1 MPDATTLLHLSAEAR
16 EFVDAR
22 PPRFGTLASIN
33 EDGSPHQAVLWY
45 RLEAD
50 GSILLNSRVG
60 RRWPTNLLRDA
71 RASFMVDDGY
81 HWVALRGEAG
91 MLRQGDGAQ
100 EDIAALALLYE
111 TAEEAEGMIRTFR
124 TQERIS
130 FLLRPRAV
138 SVHL

>member
-1 MPDATTLLHLSAEAR
+1 MPDATTFQGLPAEAR
-16 EFVDAR
+16 AFLDGR

-33 EDGSPHQAVLWY
+33 EDGTPHQAVLWY

-50 GSILLNSRVG
+50 GSLLLNSRIG
-60 RRWPTNLLRDA
+60 RRWPTNLLRDP
-71 RASFMVDDGY
+71 RASFSVEDGY
-81 HWVALRGEAG
+81 EWVSLRGEA
-91 MLRQGDGAQ
+91 LEFRQGEGAQ
-100 EDIAALALLYE
+100 EDIAALARLYD
-111 TAEEAEGMIRTFR
+111 TPEEAEKAIRTFR